1 MASGCTNKLIL
12 LGDKYG
18 ISNPKPLMI
27 NNIPIITA
35 TNGIAFWMVPLNE
48 NEINPE
54 ATVTVKVTS
63 AGKEETVYNEKH
75 RKDTSTIIFDVKG
88 VGTITIKVYV
98 DDVLKRQTQMNLNSS
113 DTFWRAE

>member
-1 MASGCTNKLIL
+1 MRKIIL
-12 LGDKYG
+12 
-18 ISNPKPLMI
+18 
-27 NNIPIITA
+27 A
-35 TNGIAFWMVPLNE
+35 TNNPHKIAEIKTGKIDINLKSITGGIKLDAE
-48 NEINPE
+48 GNEINPE

>member
-1 MASGCTNKLIL
+1 MK
-12 LGDKYG
+12 
-18 ISNPKPLMI
+18 
-27 NNIPIITA
+27 NI
-35 TNGIAFWMVPLNE
+35 
-48 NEINPE
+48 
-54 ATVTVKVTS
+54 
-63 AGKEETVYNEKH
+63 